1 MLHRLCYSCRHL
13 FQVYG
18 SAETCQTAWP
28 DALFLPG
35 AIFNAGLIF
44 FTFFV
49 SLPGVVLPLPSSRI
63 WLKLHGVLVVACA
76 IVTLALGLRIWILTL
91 QSHSNLGLLWAR
103 QSREN
108 QSILQQ
114 KVRTPHTLLFLYLLG
129 HHFCTNFLAV
139 PMLWLFRQQV
149 LPERPRMLKSC
160 CSGPNADLYGSFYQ
174 FCQSLL
180 RYRLHIHV
188 RFRGYVQCLAVG
200 IESRLAG

>member
-1 MLHRLCYSCRHL
+1 MAEAPRSARRCMCNCNPRAWLTNMDPNSAIALKSWPPL
-13 FQVYG
+13 G
-18 SAETCQTAWP
+18 SAVERKSKHSTAE
-28 DALFLPG
+28 G
-35 AIFNAGLIF
+35 A
-44 FTFFV
+44 
-49 SLPGVVLPLPSSRI
+49 SP
-63 WLKLHGVLVVACA
+63 
-76 IVTLALGLRIWILTL
+76 
-91 QSHSNLGLLWAR
+91 HS
-103 QSREN
+103 
-108 QSILQQ
+108 
-114 KVRTPHTLLFLYLLG
+114 LLFLYLLG

-200 IESRLAG
+200 VRANASLALDAILCLCTAMVLKTRTEKERYRYIDEEIRPVGFRLDRSRV